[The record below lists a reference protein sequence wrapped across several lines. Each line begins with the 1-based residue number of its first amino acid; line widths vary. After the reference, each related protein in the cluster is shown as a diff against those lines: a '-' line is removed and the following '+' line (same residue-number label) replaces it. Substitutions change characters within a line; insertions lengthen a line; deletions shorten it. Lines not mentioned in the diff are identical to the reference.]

1 MSNGCSETLRVSVA
15 DAYRSI
21 AVAVFGTGA
30 RDKMHLAEMS
40 VLASIADISTAE
52 EKTKTELGALARRVR
67 EMDPVKQR
75 GQMQE
80 ILGRSRMLRGTL
92 ANMGK
97 KRVGM
102 EQHLETLRQSQLN
115 QNMLMSM
122 KHTSDALQTLGLKVS
137 DADNIMLDLEDT
149 TSDSHALTTT
159 LSTNFMEHT
168 LSYDDLEA
176 ELALM
181 MSEDALC
188 AVPLQQ
194 PTAARVA
201 AAPEPAPKPTAEPAP
216 EPAAPAPE
224 PAPEP
229 AAPAPAA
236 LPALLPIPEGDS
248 DEPAADSAAPDAR
261 AQPPSTEAA
270 AEAVAEGPV

>member
-216 EPAAPAPE
+216 EPAAPAP
-224 PAPEP
+224 
-229 AAPAPAA
+229 AA

-248 DEPAADSAAPDAR
+248 DEPAADSVAPDAC
-261 AQPPSTEAA
+261 AQPPSTEAS
-270 AEAVAEGPV
+270 AEAVAERPI

>member
-40 VLASIADISTAE
+40 VMASITDISTAE

-67 EMDPVKQR
+67 EMDPVRQR

-92 ANMGK
+92 ANMAK

-115 QNMLMSM
+115 QNMLLSM

-159 LSTNFMEHT
+159 LSSNFMEHT

-188 AVPLQQ
+188 ALPLQQ
-194 PTAARVA
+194 PTA
-201 AAPEPAPKPTAEPAP
+201 PK
-216 EPAAPAPE
+216 AAPAASAEAEASEAPGASGAPTPE
-224 PAPEP
+224 
-229 AAPAPAA
+229 APAPGESAA
-236 LPALLPIPEGDS
+236 VE
-248 DEPAADSAAPDAR
+248 AAPDSASLE
-261 AQPPSTEAA
+261 QEPLSTEVS
-270 AEAVAEGPV
+270 AEAVAERPK

>member
-40 VLASIADISTAE
+40 VLASIADICTAE

-115 QNMLMSM
+115 QNMLLSM

-137 DADNIMLDLEDT
+137 DADNILLDLEDT

-159 LSTNFMEHT
+159 LSSNFMEHT

-181 MSEDALC
+181 MSDDALC

-194 PTAARVA
+194 PTVSKA
-201 AAPEPAPKPTAEPAP
+201 AAPAAPAAPAEAAPEAKPEAAP
-216 EPAAPAPE
+216 EALAPGEPAAPPE
-224 PAPEP
+224 
-229 AAPAPAA
+229 
-236 LPALLPIPEGDS
+236 LLPEGGS
-248 DEPAADSAAPDAR
+248 AADEHA
-261 AQPPSTEAA
+261 AA
-270 AEAVAEGPV
+270 AEAAPDGASLEEPPRAEVSADAFAQSS

>member
-1 MSNGCSETLRVSVA
+1 MPICHASGMSNGCSETLRVSVA

-21 AVAVFGTGA
+21 AVVVFGTGA

-67 EMDPVKQR
+67 EMDPAKQR

-149 TSDSHALTTT
+149 TSDSNALTTS

-188 AVPLQQ
+188 AVPL
-194 PTAARVA
+194 PPAARVA
-201 AAPEPAPKPTAEPAP
+201 PKPAP
-216 EPAAPAPE
+216 ESTPEPAPE
-224 PAPEP
+224 PAPES
-229 AAPAPAA
+229 APPEA
-236 LPALLPIPEGDS
+236 LPPPIPEG
-248 DEPAADSAAPDAR
+248 DEPAADSAAPYAR
-261 AQPPSTEAA
+261 ARPL
-270 AEAVAEGPV
+270 EAVVEEVGEGPA

>member
-40 VLASIADISTAE
+40 VIASITDISTAE

-67 EMDPVKQR
+67 EMDPAKQR

-115 QNMLMSM
+115 QNMLLSM

-149 TSDSHALTTT
+149 TSDSQALTTS
-159 LSTNFMEHT
+159 LSSNFMDHA

-188 AVPLQQ
+188 AVPLQ
-194 PTAARVA
+194 PTKAPKVA
-201 AAPEPAPKPTAEPAP
+201 APAAPAEPPA
-216 EPAAPAPE
+216 EHLAPAAPAP
-224 PAPEP
+224 
-229 AAPAPAA
+229 
-236 LPALLPIPEGDS
+236 PEGGS
-248 DEPAADSAAPDAR
+248 ADEHAAEDAAEDAAGDAHNPSASLEQESAEP
-261 AQPPSTEAA
+261 
-270 AEAVAEGPV
+270 AEAVAERPK